1 MKKENIKELTDKEL
15 QERLEAVQKE
25 YIQEKIQHAISPLD
39 NPAKITL
46 DRRNIARIKTE
57 IRARELKK
65 NQK

>member
-15 QERLEAVQKE
+15 QERLEAIQKE
-25 YIQEKIQHAISPLD
+25 YVQEKIQHTISPLD

-46 DRRNIARIKTE
+46 DRRMIARIKTE
-57 IRARELKK
+57 IRARELK